1 MGTLAI
7 PLKHL
12 KAEKNMAVTQPYS
25 LQAAGPD
32 NAVLYLHLELRVG
45 RPSNF
50 SSYQEIVSCL
60 AD

>member
-32 NAVLYLHLELRVG
+32 KAVLYLHLELRVCG
-45 RPSNF
+45 CLD
-50 SSYQEIVSCL
+50 YVVSVVCC
-60 AD
+60 AFG

>member
-45 RPSNF
+45 
-50 SSYQEIVSCL
+50 
-60 AD
+60 